1 MSFAKN
7 IKTMFGER
15 FLAKEMAGNKRG
27 KPMSKFNFTEIK
39 SVGILFDSSDKEEF
53 ELVKKY
59 VNYLKEMKKRVKAIG
74 YFSNKQI
81 PALTYSKL
89 EYDFFTDKELTWYL
103 KPNDPFVK
111 NFIEEEWDLLI
122 DLNIHD
128 RFPLK
133 YIATVCKAKFKL
145 GKYDKKEQEAY
156 DMMIE
161 TAPDKSLK
169 FFLRQV
175 DTYLFMIN
183 RKEPE
188 TTNPDNN

>member
-1 MSFAKN
+1 MFN
-7 IKTMFGER
+7 GIKEQFGKY
-15 FLAKEMAGNKRG
+15 FLARELAAHPRPKNTV
-27 KPMSKFNFTEIK
+27 KFNFTEIK
-39 SVGILFDSSDKEEF
+39 NVGILFDSSDKEEF

-74 YFSNKQI
+74 YFSSSQV

-89 EYDFFTDKELTWYL
+89 EYDFFTPKQLNWHL
-103 KPNDPFVK
+103 KPSDPFIN
-111 NFIEEEWDLLI
+111 NFIEEEWDVLI
-122 DLNIHD
+122 DLNIYD

-133 YIATVCKAKFKL
+133 YIASVCRAKFRL
-145 GKYDKKEQEAY
+145 GKYSKADEKLY

-169 FFLRQV
+169 YFLRQV

-188 TTNPDNN
+188 ITNPDNN